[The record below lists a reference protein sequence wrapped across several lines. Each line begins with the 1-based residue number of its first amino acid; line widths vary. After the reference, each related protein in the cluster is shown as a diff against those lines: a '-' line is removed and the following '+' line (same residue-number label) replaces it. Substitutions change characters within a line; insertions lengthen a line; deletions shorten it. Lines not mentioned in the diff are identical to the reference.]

1 MPRKLISNKIKKDFK
16 KIAQQLVI
24 DLSQP
29 LTIVQE
35 SPLFVDCP
43 NCIWDSINKKSSNVF
58 DASFSGSTTIFTATD
73 QERTISPV
81 SFTAGRCPVCIG
93 EGQLFTT
100 KEVCI
105 PAMINFISPT
115 SSRGASYF
123 DLPAGKEGV
132 NFLVVKTLACHY
144 ELLLNNQIFVIH
156 GNTKCE
162 KFRPPILRGLGGEE
176 AVTEMVLQTS
186 EVGERTSGK
195 LGGGDKFSRDDDP
208 RRRIKGPS
216 DIRVLRGDFKGR
228 DS

>member
-1 MPRKLISNKIKKDFK
+1 MPKKLISNKIKKDFK
-16 KIAQQLVI
+16 KITQQLVT

-73 QERTISPV
+73 QERTISPI

-105 PAMINFISPT
+105 SAMINFISVT
-115 SSRGASYF
+115 DRGGRYF

-132 NFLVVKTLACHY
+132 NFIVVKSLACHY
-144 ELLLNNQIFVIH
+144 ELLTNNNIFVVH
-156 GNTKCE
+156 GNIKCE

-176 AVTEMVLQTS
+176 AITEMVLQTS

-195 LGGGDKFSRDDDP
+195 FGGGDKFSRDDDP
-208 RRRIKGPS
+208 RRRIKGS
-216 DIRVLRGDFKGR
+216 TDLQVLRGDFKGR